1 MSVYD
6 YCILEGS
13 DPAAVSEKAAMLGW
27 GGLCLLDAE
36 SPEGMKVKGIKGKHG
51 IDLVRGTLIEAEKA
65 EAVRKEAPKRR
76 QRFEVIAVRGLS
88 EEANR
93 AAAET
98 PAVDILLPGEDSRID
113 YVMVKLAKKN
123 NVAIGFEFRSLLQSS
138 GEDRSRIFSKMRGN
152 AKIVKKYGAPFVITS
167 GAMSEWDM
175 RAPSELIAFGR
186 VLGFETPQI
195 TKAVSAWLVEGN
207 RKRLGGK
214 WVMPGVEVE

>member
-1 MSVYD
+1 MSMYD

-13 DPAAVSEKAAMLGW
+13 DPAALSEKAAMLGW
-27 GGLCLLDAE
+27 DGLCLLDPE
-36 SPEGMKVKGIKGKHG
+36 SPEGVEAKGKTG
-51 IDLVRGTLIEAEKA
+51 IDIVRGILIETDKA
-65 EAVRKEAPKRR
+65 ETVRKEARR
-76 QRFEVIAVRGLS
+76 VRERFGVIAVRGLS

-93 AAAET
+93 AVAET

-123 NVAIGFEFRSLLQSS
+123 NVAIGFELRSLLQSS
-138 GEDRSRIFSKMRGN
+138 GVDRSRVFSRLKGN
-152 AKIVKKYGAPFVITS
+152 AKIVSKFGGPFVITS
-167 GAMSEWDM
+167 GAMSEWDI

-186 VLGFETPQI
+186 VLGFETPKI
-195 TKAVSAWLVEGN
+195 TKAISSWLIEGN